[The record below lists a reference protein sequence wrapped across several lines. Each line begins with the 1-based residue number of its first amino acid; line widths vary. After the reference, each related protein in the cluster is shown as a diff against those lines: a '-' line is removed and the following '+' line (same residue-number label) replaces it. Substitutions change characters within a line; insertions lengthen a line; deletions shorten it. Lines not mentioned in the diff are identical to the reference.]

1 MDLQLIQN
9 KIFEIRNQKVMLDF
23 DLAEM
28 YEIETRVMNQ
38 SVSRNIDRFPLDFMF
53 QLTLEEWENMS
64 SQFVMTSKSKR
75 PKKSLPYVFTEQGV
89 AMLSGILNSKIA
101 IEINIS
107 IMRTFVFIRKYALSH
122 AELSEKLIA
131 LESKYDQQFK
141 DVFEAINFLIES
153 EHIQKI
159 NRVKIGY
166 KKD

>member
-1 MDLQLIQN
+1 
-9 KIFEIRNQKVMLDF
+9 
-23 DLAEM
+23 
-28 YEIETRVMNQ
+28 
-38 SVSRNIDRFPLDFMF
+38 
-53 QLTLEEWENMS
+53 
-64 SQFVMTSKSKR
+64 
-75 PKKSLPYVFTEQGV
+75 
-89 AMLSGILNSKIA
+89 
-101 IEINIS
+101 
-107 IMRTFVFIRKYALSH
+107 MRTFVFIRKYALSH

>member
-89 AMLSGILNSKIA
+89 AMLSGILNSK
-101 IEINIS
+101 NC
-107 IMRTFVFIRKYALSH
+107 H
-122 AELSEKLIA
+122 
-131 LESKYDQQFK
+131 
-141 DVFEAINFLIES
+141 
-153 EHIQKI
+153 
-159 NRVKIGY
+159 
-166 KKD
+166 

>member
-9 KIFEIRNQKVMLDF
+9 KIFELRNQKVMLDF

-89 AMLSGILNSKIA
+89 AMLSGILNSK
-101 IEINIS
+101 NC
-107 IMRTFVFIRKYALSH
+107 H
-122 AELSEKLIA
+122 
-131 LESKYDQQFK
+131 
-141 DVFEAINFLIES
+141 
-153 EHIQKI
+153 
-159 NRVKIGY
+159 
-166 KKD
+166 